1 MNFVK
6 CPLIKVLSLEAASV
20 VAEEF
25 KFENEKSVGLELE
38 RIELTIDLYPAPHIC
53 LWIVV
58 QDYLSC

>member
-6 CPLIKVLSLEAASV
+6 CPLIKVLSLEEASV

-38 RIELTIDLYPAPHIC
+38 RIELTIDL
-53 LWIVV
+53 
-58 QDYLSC
+58 